1 MYKPMDKSQPSFL
14 DFDQPMELKMNPENR
29 WVKMAGL
36 VPWEAFE
43 IKYAQLFPSS
53 TGNAAKPLRV

>member
-43 IKYAQLFPSS
+43 IKYAQLS
-53 TGNAAKPLRV
+53 K